1 MSEEKRDW
9 KKIVEQS
16 EGQLV
21 FLPEQFLPAVK
32 DWNETREKLRI
43 LITEMSQLEL
53 KTRNKLDTVSLAI
66 REFLAEN
73 GRKDIWTADVGL
85 ESNALKEGVYI
96 ISIKE
101 PQQRN

>member
-1 MSEEKRDW
+1 MTEEKRDW

-16 EGQLV
+16 KGQLV
-21 FLPEQFLPAVK
+21 FLPEKFLPEVK
-32 DWNETREKLRI
+32 DWNETREKLRA

-53 KTRNKLDTVSLAI
+53 KTRVKLDTVSLAI

-73 GRKDIWTADVGL
+73 GRKDVWTADVGL
-85 ESNALKEGVYI
+85 ESNALKDGEYI

-101 PQQRN
+101 PQQR